1 MVDIEVVE
9 LLDSSED
16 EAPPMRAEP
25 DIQEVTVDRQIRAPE
40 AAAGGDDDDDVIVT
54 GPYPPKLAPRPLLE
68 SAPTTRR
75 LPYRATPR
83 ALTGVLDVAQPSVER
98 AALRSPR
105 CQRKRARGSFLQIRD
120 LTRVPST
127 PPPRVCSSLP
137 RLTGMVGDDA
147 LVDYPH
153 PRHACAVFKFETTNH
168 RTHCPNCWYDANDAA
183 PRAPFPSPDR
193 PLARSERAVSSVPS
207 HARQSRRK
215 SRISRYFFFRAGP

>member
-54 GPYPPKLAPRPLLE
+54 GPYPRKLAPRPFLE

-105 CQRKRARGSFLQIRD
+105 CQRKRARGSFLQTRD

-127 PPPRVCSSLP
+127 PPPRLCSSLP

-168 RTHCPNCWYDANDAA
+168 RTHCPNCWYDANDA
-183 PRAPFPSPDR
+183 PRAFPLLP
-193 PLARSERAVSSVPS
+193 RSSLRAFRDAQSGIASS
-207 HARQSRRK
+207 SRRK
-215 SRISRYFFFRAGP
+215 SATDGVSNTFFSVKNP